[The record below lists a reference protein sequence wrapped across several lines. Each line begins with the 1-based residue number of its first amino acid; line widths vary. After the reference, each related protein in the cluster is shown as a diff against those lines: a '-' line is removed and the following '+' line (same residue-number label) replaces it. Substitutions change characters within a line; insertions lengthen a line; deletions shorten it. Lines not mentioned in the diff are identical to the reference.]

1 MRSLMLAGLRH
12 GFASAYKTIFPGRC
26 SACAGALKDPAPE
39 APRLCAGCFGSVRL
53 TPEKHCAI
61 CQKPLEFD
69 YEIETGQTYACGEC
83 RLNPPI
89 YDQRRGAL
97 IYEGAVRQ
105 LIHKFKYQG
114 ASGLA
119 HLLAM
124 LGESKLVPWLAGYS
138 GAVIVPVPLHRS
150 KLLSRGYNPPYL
162 LALRFAHSAG
172 LEVAE
177 GSLLRRIR
185 NTRPQFGLKADERI
199 KNVKGA
205 FKVLNRSDI
214 KGRTVIVFDDVYTT
228 GATMDACCKAI
239 KKAKP
244 ERILVAALCRAGV
257 D

>member
-1 MRSLMLAGLRH
+1 MQAQLLHS
-12 GFASAYKTIFPGRC
+12 FTSAYKTLFPGGC
-26 SACAGALKDPAPE
+26 PACGGKIEGRGSVVA
-39 APRLCAGCFGSVRL
+39 RLCAACFGSVR
-53 TPEKHCAI
+53 PVSEKHCAV
-61 CQKPLEFD
+61 CEKPLEFD
-69 YEIETGQTYACGEC
+69 YEIETGQTYTCGEC

-89 YDQRRGAL
+89 YDELRHAL
-97 IYEGAVRQ
+97 VYEGAVRE

-119 HLLAM
+119 RILAK
-124 LGESKLVPWLAGYS
+124 LGECKIVPWLAGYS
-138 GAVIVPVPLHRS
+138 GAVMIPVPLHRS

-162 LALRFAHSAG
+162 LALRFARMAG
-172 LEVAE
+172 LKVVE
-177 GSLLRRIR
+177 GSLRRIR

-205 FKVLNRSDI
+205 FKVLNRNDI

-244 ERILVAALCRAGV
+244 ERILVSALCRAGA